1 MEKQFY
7 SKSQMPPKAPFKD
20 IYNRYVIPKDTL
32 DENNIQK
39 LFQIIEEGNLGK
51 IREFLMSGN
60 VSVNVRLETGDTLA
74 HVVIKNQNLTERT
87 KTDICNFLVQQGAPI
102 DLPNKYNIT
111 PLHLA
116 CKYQLLD
123 IIKIFI
129 KSGANMSAV
138 DNNGFT
144 ILHYF
149 IMSDIY
155 ECKTERNTKV
165 GSFKTKLL
173 TRETFTEQVNAV
185 NKSLISYIYEEPV
198 INQYLMH
205 IQNTLKKNL
214 HNMFPTE
221 LYKIHSEFYDIITT
235 DIGSNTPLS
244 EKKNKIVQSTLSTKD
259 KIYDMLNGKLRKSV
273 SPMTIKPN
281 SVNGWG
287 TTPDQKD
294 KILQYSSTQNIIDQE
309 TPINKTRESIKN
321 DLIKKKNDIEKCHT
335 IIRDNLA
342 GVVSYLSIINKSYI
356 SDNQTPVNIKNK
368 SPHKYIPNNSIPQ
381 ENIKE
386 ILKFRESIDIIQ
398 IINLTHVG
406 EHKATLSFYN
416 EVPPKPNYTI
426 KYARY
431 TQNKVVD
438 NSEKDYC
445 DGIMGLTDIG
455 SLSYLY
461 LFHIYY
467 MIKLN
472 INILTENINDLLK
485 CIENEYLYY
494 TYELLITNIVS
505 AILRLAMY
513 ISIYHLE
520 IKDYILIKINE
531 IDNLNDKFNKDKYIK
546 ALHTHLTT
554 GDKSISVVLRQIEE
568 IYGYLYEIMNILNT
582 YIMLLNYMS
591 AERVMSVFTKDLDTH
606 AYKLDKDIYNR
617 PFQNLRVIPKTRDLF
632 VQQFDA
638 FDNNILFPRN
648 KQKLTTFIKILVER
662 YMPQLTFLNHPSY
675 IIQNVHNLDNFTTAP
690 SNANM
695 TTIHH
700 NNHTVLDSIKELSRE
715 IEFIKNMEPPS
726 RKKIKLDIPDAIQTV
741 SNILEKAEKINIEVM
756 DLIDQDIIREI
767 LDYIEIYID
776 TDNAKEQ
783 CYAFCELLLEH
794 PLLANF
800 IANHPDY
807 TFLDDDY
814 FSFID
819 FIIKYPFEVQTAFY
833 QYVKNLVDFPLAF
846 SHPNE
851 QQLKKYANDNISIVL
866 ASLLAF
872 DTPEGAHFVLLDYRI
887 NIVNATKSSK
897 YDFTDNNMAVNMFLN
912 YYNEN
917 PDNAIIFLETLV
929 KGEEINQTRFSHK
942 YANEKKDVS
951 DDRDILIQD
960 MNKILHQV
968 LHVNLQAAVMVA
980 PPPPPPLLPTDA
992 QVDTEIQRRV
1002 PQVNVQ
1008 NADELKIIV
1017 DNINYTSFFDDLR
1030 NLDSTIKKKVGHAYN
1045 RFYTIDNLLT
1055 DIFFNGEIPRQE
1067 DMDEDK
1073 YATEIHKLAVDLYAE
1088 MQKLFIYEKII
1099 KDYVNDMNYT
1109 ILKYIESTKYINI
1122 ANQAQDT
1129 FNFAFNTAKKA
1140 VVIVGL
1146 DNRNA
1151 AQNIYQRLLPMK
1163 YDVDVNFKK
1172 VNEEQKK
1179 IHMAANLAVNC
1190 VDNMRNVVELEVGG
1204 VLRNVEAALSELYKA
1219 LDIIPAPTP
1228 VQGQPIAADLD
1239 AALTV
1244 MRNDIQ
1250 NIVIPDDDIAAA
1262 LTPAGVAGPHS
1273 SAELL
1278 KYYTE
1283 QAIYQVAT
1291 TTNEL
1296 VNAANDANAH
1306 VDTIYGYN
1314 ARENPVLFFDTHI
1327 PYSIAFAKFLL
1338 ANISIVNFLKFDN
1351 TIVSQMAFARVA
1363 ALNPKSADAFRER
1376 QSRKDVLAIG
1386 VSAGGVSHAVFKN
1399 YTDFVKFMGITP
1411 KGAYFA
1417 IQHRDAA
1424 DAFTSYVANEPPD
1437 NVLFYANTVIHEIF
1451 EPSNTFI
1458 TAYGVEAQTIQ
1469 DNIALSKYF
1478 ILLASTCTIIDYLI
1492 TKLNECKVIIEANVD
1507 NYNAI
1512 YAQIFDNPKINMLA
1526 QIFHLIVFV
1535 FYQHIN
1541 IYQYDKMPG
1550 AIYGLENY
1558 INQKE
1563 LVRQITSIIRM
1574 RHIYKTET
1582 IGVVPEQS
1590 NIHMGMLD
1598 EMGSY
1603 GQHNLLYLKDNYYKG
1618 DAKLKQNLSKAGHTI
1633 VIENRANKP
1642 KTEEA
1647 YPVVGALLDTYIH
1660 IIKYWIVRYII
1671 DNIYKTA
1678 QAVPTVP
1685 PTPIEIL
1692 NVAIKTYKDKYIEE
1706 TGVDTIEDNIIYTM
1720 IGKMIDTAI
1729 MTFIKS
1735 CMHQTAVHHT
1745 ISYMGHMKEN
1755 KFAAEIF
1762 QEIKGDKILLFKPET
1777 NYKVELQK
1785 LTDALY
1791 VQVDNLA
1798 NADKIYELNYADA
1811 LMKDKVDDETKNQHI
1826 IYNYTYNTKTVAN
1839 KCSKIVPEVL
1849 DILME
1854 NGNVRINAKDNSG
1867 NTVLYYA
1874 VGIQHYAIIEKML
1887 KMNVSVNNSLSRNN
1901 IGMTPFEYSL
1911 SLYKMHLEIMS
1922 DPSQLIKEMN
1932 NKVKDYVRKKPEYK
1946 NNMIKHGDNIFA
1958 QILYMLNHEFYMM
1971 SKQYKNSWTYD
1982 KHKKLLSDLTKL
1994 QITDPEDKV
2003 NKAIS
2008 PIIHYIEKLKSTGA
2022 NGTQAIEGRKQYADI
2037 QIKKLTEEISECN
2050 ERIKSLTAE
2059 QTDIASKLGDKYY
2072 QDRNAEINDLIADI
2086 QKEIV
2091 EKQTKLTTW
2100 ESRKKESETNFTKFT
2115 PTIVQEIEG
2124 RKTLE
2129 KAKRADVLYESIF
2142 KEVINKQ
2149 IPDVARQV
2157 LDSLQDQTFIDG
2169 IINDYIIASN
2179 KNNNKNIY
2187 IAIKYYIKRQLDPL
2201 YENMRRL
2208 CFIEILNALEID
2220 GNQKIQIG
2228 KNNRLLSRYVDNVI
2242 YDDYAK
2248 KYVQDENNIPPDI
2261 FNEITDIIAEP
2272 VNNNIKKAIEEA
2284 AQIAYTQ
2291 TKLHPMPSKDE
2302 IKTMIE
2308 TKINIYIENMYKDM
2322 YKRATKYIF
2331 DWCNNK
2337 IISYL
2342 STIMK
2347 FSQSELGV
2355 LDSRNYLDIFR
2366 DSTFFHD
2373 FLLDPQNYDFTNC
2386 VQAGSPA
2393 PDSLNTLG
2401 LVKSTDAVIQA
2412 IDFAVESVRAKFEHS
2427 KRGFAVILDTIVADI
2442 LDIPNIKNKITI
2454 DTDIL
2459 TTDIA
2464 TLISKYAYDIVAPP
2478 PAAAPLAA
2486 ALQIAKFKYTNDKDY
2501 ESYKI
2506 LWDLYIKDTKKNDTL
2521 MNLHIILLKYAKKL
2535 ISEYEMKK
2543 MGIKE
2548 IKDNVETIYELHD
2561 GLLNRFA
2568 SDYDT
2573 LPLEYSEQENY
2584 ALTRALDILV
2594 HVVRHN
2600 ICTTMYNVIAKNLAL
2615 YVMNTHEFNH
2625 GIIFTDEKEY
2635 SRYINGIVDE
2645 ILSNGKHDEKLMAK
2659 YVIGDMPKKAVK
2671 IITGIYEGDD
2681 DPDRLIGRVLNLFKQ
2696 ITDILMLNNTVK
2708 IESTSPIIRMLD
2720 DVFYPYFEDLLT
2732 QYITDGKNMVDSYM
2746 KYIMTETRQIRIMK
2760 QCAEQAMKETD
2771 IQQ

>member
-7 SKSQMPPKAPFKD
+7 SKSQMQPKAPFKD

-185 NKSLISYIYEEPV
+185 NKSLISYIYEDPD

-221 LYKIHSEFYDIITT
+221 LYKIHSGFYDIITT
-235 DIGSNTPLS
+235 DIGSNTPIS
-244 EKKNKIVQSTLSTKD
+244 EKRNKIIQSTLSTKD
-259 KIYDMLNGKLRKSV
+259 KIYDMLNGKLKKSI

-287 TTPDQKD
+287 TTSEQKD
-294 KILQYSSTQNIIDQE
+294 KILQYSSTQDIINQE
-309 TPINKTRESIKN
+309 TSISSRMTQIVIELKQKKNFIMSCIDVFSDNYINIYYYMCRINIKCLCIHPINNAAVGANRYERNNGIPEREI
-321 DLIKKKNDIEKCHT
+321 IE
-335 IIRDNLA
+335 
-342 GVVSYLSIINKSYI
+342 V
-356 SDNQTPVNIKNK
+356 
-368 SPHKYIPNNSIPQ
+368 
-381 ENIKE
+381 
-386 ILKFRESIDIIQ
+386 LKFRTDIEYIYDVDLTDMKRVEVKKSRGFLFRPLNASIRYAD
-398 IINLTHVG
+398 
-406 EHKATLSFYN
+406 YN
-416 EVPPKPNYTI
+416 ARVAIDNTISENY
-426 KYARY
+426 
-431 TQNKVVD
+431 
-438 NSEKDYC
+438 
-445 DGIMGLTDIG
+445 DGIVQPTDIPYVAYW
-455 SLSYLY
+455 YLAQ
-461 LFHIYY
+461 LYY
-467 MIKLN
+467 MIDAN
-472 INILTENINDLLK
+472 INILDQNMNDLII
-485 CIENEYLYY
+485 CIENENLYY
-494 TYELLITNIVS
+494 TYELLVANIVS
-505 AILRLAMY
+505 TILRLAMY
-513 ISIYHLE
+513 ISIYHTE
-520 IKDYILIKINE
+520 IKDYIVNKVIKINE
-531 IDNLNDKFNKDKYIK
+531 LHEKYNSENKIASELYKNLYNIVI
-546 ALHTHLTT
+546 T
-554 GDKSISVVLRQIEE
+554 GDNSITTVLRQIEE
-568 IYGYLYEIMNILNT
+568 LYANLHETMNILNSYT
-582 YIMLLNYMS
+582 TLLNHIS
-591 AERVMSVFTKDLDTH
+591 TQRVIKKFTEVLDNTE
-606 AYKLDKDIYNR
+606 YKLDDAIYSR
-617 PFQNLRVIPKTRDLF
+617 PFQELVVIPKTRELF
-632 VQQFDA
+632 VQQFDG
-638 FDNNILFPRN
+638 FDNDILFEKHKDN
-648 KQKLTTFIKILVER
+648 LTKFIKIMVER
-662 YMPQLTFLNHPSY
+662 YMPQLTFLNHSSY
-675 IIQNVHNLDNFTTAP
+675 INVDNRNAIDSFTINQT
-690 SNANM
+690 NADM
-695 TTIHH
+695 VTIHH
-700 NNHTVLDSIKELSRE
+700 NNHTVY
-715 IEFIKNMEPPS
+715 
-726 RKKIKLDIPDAIQTV
+726 
-741 SNILEKAEKINIEVM
+741 
-756 DLIDQDIIREI
+756 
-767 LDYIEIYID
+767 DYIEELERLCDYAKTLQPHPSRIQDLPYNAVVKAYTDILQKIQQIQREEENLIQYDEIGDVMSYIQNHVPVDRHPVRPRYD
-776 TDNAKEQ
+776 T
-783 CYAFCELLLEH
+783 FCELLNSN
-794 PLLANF
+794 PLLATF
-800 IANHPDY
+800 IANHPGGISIE
-807 TFLDDDY
+807 DD
-814 FSFID
+814 FCQFID
-819 FIIKYPFEVQTAFY
+819 AAMKYPFETRDAFNEF
-833 QYVKNLVDFPLAF
+833 VMRRADLAVVAAAFPEIAN
-846 SHPNE
+846 HING
-851 QQLKKYANDNISIVL
+851 QQIQRYINGHISIAL
-866 ASLLAF
+866 GSLLAF
-872 DTPEGAHFVLLDYRI
+872 DTPEGAQFVLIDYAKHGVNDEDLIPAVLAIPGAPVAQQVPAMVINKFMDYFLDLG
-887 NIVNATKSSK
+887 TK
-897 YDFTDNNMAVNMFLN
+897 
-912 YYNEN
+912 E
-917 PDNAIIFLETLV
+917 NAIKFLETLL
-929 KGEEINQTRFSHK
+929 GGGDITR
-942 YANEKKDVS
+942 
-951 DDRDILIQD
+951 
-960 MNKILHQV
+960 
-968 LHVNLQAAVMVA
+968 
-980 PPPPPPLLPTDA
+980 
-992 QVDTEIQRRV
+992 TEFYI
-1002 PQVNVQ
+1002 
-1008 NADELKIIV
+1008 K
-1017 DNINYTSFFDDLR
+1017 FD
-1030 NLDSTIKKKVGHAYN
+1030 
-1045 RFYTIDNLLT
+1045 
-1055 DIFFNGEIPRQE
+1055 
-1067 DMDEDK
+1067 
-1073 YATEIHKLAVDLYAE
+1073 
-1088 MQKLFIYEKII
+1088 
-1099 KDYVNDMNYT
+1099 
-1109 ILKYIESTKYINI
+1109 
-1122 ANQAQDT
+1122 
-1129 FNFAFNTAKKA
+1129 
-1140 VVIVGL
+1140 
-1146 DNRNA
+1146 
-1151 AQNIYQRLLPMK
+1151 
-1163 YDVDVNFKK
+1163 
-1172 VNEEQKK
+1172 
-1179 IHMAANLAVNC
+1179 
-1190 VDNMRNVVELEVGG
+1190 
-1204 VLRNVEAALSELYKA
+1204 
-1219 LDIIPAPTP
+1219 
-1228 VQGQPIAADLD
+1228 
-1239 AALTV
+1239 
-1244 MRNDIQ
+1244 
-1250 NIVIPDDDIAAA
+1250 
-1262 LTPAGVAGPHS
+1262 
-1273 SAELL
+1273 
-1278 KYYTE
+1278 TE
-1283 QAIYQVAT
+1283 QALAKTQA
-1291 TTNEL
+1291 L
-1296 VNAANDANAH
+1296 QDAANRLGHMTHVMSILTPLHNERLRLNEVARLARADGRRADAQQAMDEKNAIKRQIRVELSNNHIQGDVETGYAEAQRIYANAQAH
-1306 VDTIYGYN
+1306 EHAVRNYN
-1314 ARENPVLFFDTHI
+1314 HNPAQFFETHK

-1338 ANISIVNFLKFDN
+1338 TNQDIIELLKFN
-1351 TIVSQMAFARVA
+1351 TIEIIDCIAFARVA
-1363 ALNPKSADAFRER
+1363 ALSPTSANAFINSPDRQEIIEYNEATVRAARAAAAGAHGAGVPVGAQDAA
-1376 QSRKDVLAIG
+1376 VALADENIRNG
-1386 VSAGGVSHAVFKN
+1386 FNK
-1399 YTDFVKFMGITP
+1399 FVKFMGITP
-1411 KGAYFA
+1411 NGANFA
-1417 IQHRDAA
+1417 INHWDTADNFITYINVVGNEDDAEQYILLFIKGFEGA
-1424 DAFTSYVANEPPD
+1424 DATNYNRNHAQHSDIIKEHKITSKH
-1437 NVLFYANTVIHEIF
+1437 F
-1451 EPSNTFI
+1451 
-1458 TAYGVEAQTIQ
+1458 
-1469 DNIALSKYF
+1469 
-1478 ILLASTCTIIDYLI
+1478 LLYIV
-1492 TKLNECKVIIEANVD
+1492 KNIIEFFINGITDAKNEISPSQLPVPAMQNVND
-1507 NYNAI
+1507 HFFNDVVQWAEEMHI
-1512 YAQIFDNPKINMLA
+1512 IIKS
-1526 QIFHLIVFV
+1526 

-1550 AIYGLENY
+1550 SIYGWLKDY
-1558 INQKE
+1558 PTQRD
-1563 LVRQITSIIRM
+1563 LVKQITSITRM
-1574 RHIYKTET
+1574 RHIYRTET

-1590 NIHMGMLD
+1590 NVHMGILD

-1618 DAKLKQNLSKAGHTI
+1618 DVKLGQYLTKTGHTI
-1633 VIENRANKP
+1633 VIENRANKL

-1647 YPVVGALLDTYIH
+1647 YPVVGTLLDTYIH
-1660 IIKYWIVRYII
+1660 IIKYWIVRDII
-1671 DNIYKTA
+1671 EKIHTPPRIA
-1678 QAVPTVP
+1678 PTMQ
-1685 PTPIEIL
+1685 TLID
-1692 NVAIKTYKDKYIEE
+1692 AIKTYKDKYIEE

-1720 IGKMIDTAI
+1720 IGKMIDTAM

-1762 QEIKGDKILLFKPET
+1762 QEIKVGKVLLFKPET

-1785 LTDALY
+1785 LTEELY
-1791 VQVDNLA
+1791 HQINDDPNY

-1867 NTVLYYA
+1867 NTALYYA

-1994 QITDPEDKV
+1994 QITDPEDTV

-2072 QDRNAEINDLIADI
+2072 QDRNAEITELIADI

-2115 PTIVQEIEG
+2115 PTIVQKIAG
-2124 RKTLE
+2124 RKTLK
-2129 KAKRADVLYESIF
+2129 KAKRADELYESIF

-2157 LDSLQDQTFIDG
+2157 LDSLQDQTFIDNIMTVCRVRHDIDNVYNA
-2169 IINDYIIASN
+2169 IIYVIIPNIFDMLPIMIDVCFGEIIVALVLDDAQKNQINENFRRFKLLLPSIIHFPIRVYAPQPQVNAIPPVTETALDTDRDTAMNDNIQKAIVEAIQIAHT
-2179 KNNNKNIY
+2179 KTKEIPLP
-2187 IAIKYYIKRQLDPL
+2187 QLDIIRTSIQNKIRT
-2201 YENMRRL
+2201 YSEKTYS
-2208 CFIEILNALEID
+2208 EI
-2220 GNQKIQIG
+2220 
-2228 KNNRLLSRYVDNVI
+2228 
-2242 YDDYAK
+2242 
-2248 KYVQDENNIPPDI
+2248 
-2261 FNEITDIIAEP
+2261 
-2272 VNNNIKKAIEEA
+2272 
-2284 AQIAYTQ
+2284 
-2291 TKLHPMPSKDE
+2291 
-2302 IKTMIE
+2302 
-2308 TKINIYIENMYKDM
+2308 YKM
-2322 YKRATKYIF
+2322 ATKYIF
-2331 DWCNNK
+2331 NICINA
-2337 IISYL
+2337 IIGFL
-2342 STIMK
+2342 RTIMG
-2347 FSQSELGV
+2347 FSQDEYTRL
-2355 LDSRNYLDIFR
+2355 LDLSYNYHFTQDPESLYN
-2366 DSTFFHD
+2366 
-2373 FLLDPQNYDFTNC
+2373 FLLDPNNYIF
-2386 VQAGSPA
+2386 QALPPPPPGHPHPPPPHPGTP
-2393 PDSLNTLG
+2393 PDSLKNQG
-2401 LVKSTDAVIQA
+2401 AIQSVPAVLQA
-2412 IDFAVESVRAKFEHS
+2412 IDTATQSVPS
-2427 KRGFAVILDTIVADI
+2427 KLSILKSKFAVILDTI
-2442 LDIPNIKNKITI
+2442 
-2454 DTDIL
+2454 
-2459 TTDIA
+2459 TTDVLDNRNIQNLIGQQATVLTDEIA
-2464 TLISKYAYDIVAPP
+2464 TQISTRAHNIAATP

-2486 ALQIAKFKYTNDKDY
+2486 PPAAPPAALPVVSQQIAKFKYTNDKDY

-2708 IESTSPIIRMLD
+2708 IESVSPIIRMLD